1 MVFYSI
7 LVHGTSKN
15 LQPQNPINTALGNY
29 SKTPEALIFSEHT
42 NGSIPPIICV
52 ASNDD
57 VWANLLAQ
65 NLTARGAFTVQ
76 TDLRNLNHQIASIAD
91 DSWIVIDGGWP
102 MLELQSA
109 IEDLNAIL
117 RQFRV
122 NTVMVVDELVG
133 PHPLSSFKPD
143 RIVRRTPDM
152 PVLVRELLSVFNLSA
167 PGQPE
172 LAL

>member
-1 MVFYSI
+1 M
-7 LVHGTSKN
+7 HGTLKS
-15 LQPQNPINTALGNY
+15 LQPQNPLNTALGRY
-29 SKTPEALIFSEHT
+29 SKTPGDLIFSEHT
-42 NGSIPPIICV
+42 NGSLPPTICV

-65 NLTARGAFTVQ
+65 NLAARGASTVQ

-91 DSWIVIDGGWP
+91 GSWIVIDGGWP
-102 MLELQSA
+102 MLELQRA

-117 RQFRV
+117 SQFRV

-133 PHPLSSFKPD
+133 PHPLSSFNPD

-152 PVLVRELLSVFNLSA
+152 RVLVRELLSVFNSSA